1 MILVKSGARDG
12 QTFEDES
19 EREKERE
26 RMRERERMKET
37 LGGE

>member
-19 EREKERE
+19 EREKEKERKRE
-26 RMRERERMKET
+26 
-37 LGGE
+37 